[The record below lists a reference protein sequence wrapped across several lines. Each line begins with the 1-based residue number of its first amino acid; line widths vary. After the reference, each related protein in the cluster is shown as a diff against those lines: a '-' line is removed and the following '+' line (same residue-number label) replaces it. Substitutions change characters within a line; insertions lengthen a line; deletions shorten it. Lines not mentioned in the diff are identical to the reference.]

1 LISNKYIFFNL
12 LCTFRFGTWHSIK
25 SEFQTDQVFEGSA
38 SVTNVDERQR
48 PNSRDAQR
56 QRPTSSDDEGQRP
69 TSRDAQRQRPTSR
82 DDEGQRPNSRDAQ
95 RQKPTS
101 RDDEGQG
108 PFLTISQSSSVHKA
122 EMVDGTVET
131 RSESK

>member
-1 LISNKYIFFNL
+1 M
-12 LCTFRFGTWHSIK
+12 CTFRFGTWHSIK

-48 PNSRDAQR
+48 PTSRDDAQR
-56 QRPTSSDDEGQRP
+56 QRP

-82 DDEGQRPNSRDAQ
+82 DAQ

-101 RDDEGQG
+101 RDGEDQG

>member
-1 LISNKYIFFNL
+1 MYFIVM
-12 LCTFRFGTWHSIK
+12 CTFRFGTWHSIK

-38 SVTNVDERQR
+38 SVTNVDERQK
-48 PNSRDAQR
+48 PTSRDDAQR
-56 QRPTSSDDEGQRP
+56 QRPTSRDDEGQRP

-82 DDEGQRPNSRDAQ
+82 DAQ

-101 RDDEGQG
+101 RDGEDQG

>member
-1 LISNKYIFFNL
+1 MYFIVM
-12 LCTFRFGTWHSIK
+12 CTFRFGTWHSIK

-48 PNSRDAQR
+48 PTSRD
-56 QRPTSSDDEGQRP
+56 
-69 TSRDAQRQRPTSR
+69 DAQRQRPTSR
-82 DDEGQRPNSRDAQ
+82 DDEGQRPTSRDAQ
-95 RQKPTS
+95 RQ
-101 RDDEGQG
+101 R

>member
-1 LISNKYIFFNL
+1 M
-12 LCTFRFGTWHSIK
+12 CTFRFGTWHSIK

-48 PNSRDAQR
+48 PTSRD
-56 QRPTSSDDEGQRP
+56 
-69 TSRDAQRQRPTSR
+69 DAQRQRPTSR
-82 DDEGQRPNSRDAQ
+82 DDEGQRP
-95 RQKPTS
+95 TS
-101 RDDEGQG
+101 RDGEDQG

>member
-1 LISNKYIFFNL
+1 MISNKYIFFNL

-38 SVTNVDERQR
+38 LVTNVDERHR
-48 PNSRDAQR
+48 
-56 QRPTSSDDEGQRP
+56 
-69 TSRDAQRQRPTSR
+69 
-82 DDEGQRPNSRDAQ
+82 
-95 RQKPTS
+95 PTS